1 MPATVDRRWQLP
13 DERRRPGALSH
24 GDRPRPAAQSTIPV
38 VRATVVTAHLAAQ
51 PPTLARLIAWLRA
64 RLGRAPS
71 PVRRDAPTQPPE
83 VPTGTASGRGARGA
97 GRTPD
102 ADGEDAAGKAGRR
115 ARARRDTAVVRR
127 PLLDRRGGVA
137 GFEFMLSRQPAGPA
151 TGAADPAVAAQQAA
165 ALLAAMRPTLQSG
178 QLAVAALP
186 LEVAVMPIVIEHLPV
201 DARIALTDV
210 VEIDARQSGQV
221 ESLRRRG
228 AVLGGCGAHFR
239 GAQFVLID
247 AEGLDAGG
255 LSAAAEAARRAASG
269 IEIIAVG
276 LPDVDAIEAALVRTV
291 DLAGG
296 SLERRRTSRS
306 SGELPARAQQIC
318 ALINAVLNGTELPE
332 LAAALRAD
340 VGLSYQLLR
349 HVNSAWI
356 ALPRTAQSI
365 DDAVMLIGRDGLF
378 RWLAQMLAAE
388 APPRASSRALQEV
401 ALARAR
407 LMELL
412 AEAQS
417 MPGTPPFT
425 TGLLSLL
432 DVMMGLPIGE
442 ALAPL
447 HLPQPAIRALVN
459 GDGPWHPMLDLVR
472 RLEQRDM
479 QAATELAE
487 LYGGLEEVSAM
498 AEAAWRMA
506 RLATSP
512 AS

>member
-1 MPATVDRRWQLP
+1 M
-13 DERRRPGALSH
+13 
-24 GDRPRPAAQSTIPV
+24 
-38 VRATVVTAHLAAQ
+38 TAHLSAQ
-51 PPTLARLIAWLRA
+51 PPVLARLVAWLRT
-64 RLGRAPS
+64 RLGLAAP
-71 PVRRDAPTQPPE
+71 PAGTTAPTRSRKAG
-83 VPTGTASGRGARGA
+83 TGTAPGPDAQGA
-97 GRTPD
+97 GLPSPED
-102 ADGEDAAGKAGRR
+102 SGEGSDDAGRR
-115 ARARRDTAVVRR
+115 ARRRHDAAVVRR

-137 GFEFMLSRQPAGPA
+137 GFEFVLSRPAGAPA
-151 TGAADPAVAAQQAA
+151 GAPADPALAARQAA
-165 ALLAAMRPTLQSG
+165 SLLAAMRPTLQAG
-178 QLAVAALP
+178 QIAVAALP
-186 LEVAVMPIVIEHLPV
+186 LEVVVMPVVIEHLPV

-210 VEIDARQSGQV
+210 VELDPRLSAQL

-228 AVLGGCGAHFR
+228 AVIGGCGVHFR

-247 AEGLDAGG
+247 AEGLDSAG
-255 LSAAAEAARRAASG
+255 LSAAAEAVRRAASG
-269 IEIIAVG
+269 VEIVAVG
-276 LPDVDAIEAALVRTV
+276 LPDIEAIEAALTRTV

-296 SLERRRTSRS
+296 SLERRRTSRR

-388 APPRASSRALQEV
+388 APPRPSSRALQEV

-417 MPGTPPFT
+417 TPGTPPFT

-479 QAATELAE
+479 PAACELAE
-487 LYGGLEEVSAM
+487 LYGGIEAVSAM
-498 AEAAWRMA
+498 AEAAWKTA
-506 RLATSP
+506 RLATA
-512 AS
+512 ASAT